1 MPQIAQIASTYAG
14 QIFWL
19 LIVFGLIYF
28 GIGRAMLPK
37 IEATVDARN
46 AKVADDLAAA
56 EAARVAADAT
66 EEAWRTKMAAAKA
79 EAQAATAKAKAQAAV
94 ASEGRVKAADAV
106 AAGHVAEAEASI
118 ATAARDALITIE
130 AAAAEAAQEMVAK
143 LSGARVT
150 SDAAQAAVREALM
163 QGRAHG

>member
-37 IEATVDARN
+37 IEATVDMRQR
-46 AKVADDLAAA
+46 KVADDLAAA

-79 EAQAATAKAKAQAAV
+79 EAQAETAEAKTRAGLAA
-94 ASEGRVKAADAV
+94 EQRVKAADAV
-106 AAGHVAEAEASI
+106 AARKVAEAETSI
-118 ATAARDALITIE
+118 RGATDAALSSIE
-130 AAAAEAAQEMVAK
+130 AAAAEAAQDMVAK
-143 LSGARVT
+143 LSGAKVT
-150 SDAAQAAVREALM
+150 AAAASAAVKQAM
-163 QGRAHG
+163 AHG

>member
-37 IEATVDARN
+37 IEATVDMRN
-46 AKVADDLAAA
+46 AKVAGDLAAA

-79 EAQAATAKAKAQAAV
+79 ESQAETAAAKAKAAA
-94 ASEGRVKAADAV
+94 AAEKRVKAADTK
-106 AAGHVAEAEASI
+106 AAKKLADAEATIRAS
-118 ATAARDALITIE
+118 TDAALTSIE
-130 AAAAEAAQEMVAK
+130 GAAAEAAQDLVAK
-143 LSGARVT
+143 LSGAKIT
-150 SDAAQAAVREALM
+150 TTAAAAAVKQAM
-163 QGRAHG
+163 ANG

>member
-37 IEATVDARN
+37 IEATVDMRN

-66 EEAWRTKMAAAKA
+66 EEAWRTKMASARSDAQLEMAAAK
-79 EAQAATAKAKAQAAV
+79 QAAAI
-94 ASEGRVKAADAV
+94 ASEKRVKAADV
-106 AAGHVAEAEASI
+106 KAAAKIAEAESSI
-118 ATAARDALITIE
+118 RVSTDAALSSIE
-130 AAAAEAAQEMVAK
+130 GAAAEAAQAMVAK
-143 LSGARVT
+143 LSGVKIGV
-150 SDAAQAAVREALM
+150 AAANAAVKQAM
-163 QGRAHG
+163 AHG

>member
-37 IEATVDARN
+37 IEATVDMRQR
-46 AKVADDLAAA
+46 KVADDLAAA

-66 EEAWRTKMAAAKA
+66 EQAWRTKMAAAKA
-79 EAQAATAKAKAQAAV
+79 ESQAATAHAKTKAALAGEA
-94 ASEGRVKAADAV
+94 RVKAADVV
-106 AAGHVAEAEASI
+106 AAGKIAEAETSI
-118 ATAARDALITIE
+118 RTATDAALSHIE
-130 AAAAEAAQEMVAK
+130 GAAAEAAQDMVAK
-143 LSGARVT
+143 LSGAKVT
-150 SDAAQAAVREALM
+150 AAAATAAVKQAM
-163 QGRAHG
+163 AHG